1 MIRRWS
7 CLITINNNFKKKTLF
22 MRNHKV
28 TIFKSSVSFKRFSF
42 KITKLKRKSLIR
54 IKHRTTWMLYTNVIK
69 LWVRDFMFMKSFS
82 RYQFFHKI
90 TINNFFFY
98 NFNFIRNRNELFFYN
113 FNFIFYTLSKK
124 IHKYFLAD
132 SLKLLSNTN
141 INFAWFGENAPIL
154 NNSVIP
160 VYSEWDKSLYSYNSF
175 KKNNFEIENI
185 FNFFFD
191 LTLLKIVELRKIF
204 IFCHLRS
211 IFNFKN
217 VK

>member
-1 MIRRWS
+1 
-7 CLITINNNFKKKTLF
+7 

-98 NFNFIRNRNELFFYN
+98 NFNFIKNRNETFFYN
-113 FNFIFYTLSKK
+113 FNFIFSTFSNKNYLYFSKNK
-124 IHKYFLAD
+124 IIFIKNSPLF
-132 SLKLLSNTN
+132 SSFFNN
-141 INFAWFGENAPIL
+141 EPNV
-154 NNSVIP
+154 NNSIIP
-160 VYSEWDKSLYSYNSF
+160 VYSSYENHLFPYINS
-175 KKNNFEIENI
+175 KNNNFDIQNLFDLFFSINIKKITEIRKI
-185 FNFFFD
+185 LSILFFFK
-191 LTLLKIVELRKIF
+191 LST
-204 IFCHLRS
+204 
-211 IFNFKN
+211 FKN